1 LRSLPSHALDALLAD
16 AVARRVA
23 PGVVA
28 MVSSGRENLYA
39 GAAGVRAHD
48 APSKMDIDSI
58 FRVASM
64 TKLVTSLAVM
74 MLVEE
79 RCIDLDGAFVDYV
92 PGYKQPEV
100 LRSFDANT
108 RRYTTRPAG
117 SAITVRQL
125 LTHTSGYGYWFL
137 HAPLL
142 LLTTGLPNLLDPPFL
157 MYPPGERFAYGSST
171 DVLGQIIAP
180 VTGLT
185 LEKFFAQR
193 IFEPLGIVDTG
204 FGIPTDPERLVAR
217 HARRDGGFVEIE
229 HETAPSGVPTGGTG
243 LYSTASDY
251 MRLLRLFL
259 NGGTLDGRR
268 LLAPET
274 IAAITRNQI
283 GDLKAEPQQKALAER
298 SNDFIFMDGSQ
309 RFGFGVLIET
319 RDRATGRAAGTFSW
333 GGIFNT
339 YFWVDPRADLAA
351 VLLMQTSPFADPE
364 SVALLESFEH
374 AVYSCYHTRA

>member
-1 LRSLPSHALDALLAD
+1 LGSPPSHTLDALLAN
-16 AVARRVA
+16 AVARGVA

-28 MVSSGRENLYA
+28 MVASGRENLYA
-39 GAAGVRAHD
+39 GAAGIRARD
-48 APSKMDIDSI
+48 AQSKIEVDSI

-74 MLVEE
+74 MLVED
-79 RCIDLDGAFVDYV
+79 RRVDLDEAFVNYV

-100 LRSFDANT
+100 LQSFDANT
-108 RRYTTRPAG
+108 RSYTTRPAG
-117 SAITVRQL
+117 SAVTVRQL

-142 LLTTGLPNLLDPPFL
+142 LLTSGAPNLLDPPFL
-157 MYPPGERFAYGSST
+157 MYPPGQRFAYGSST

-185 LEKFFAQR
+185 LESFFAQR
-193 IFEPLGIVDTG
+193 IFEPLGMVDTG
-204 FGIPTDPERLVAR
+204 FRIPTDPERLVTR
-217 HARRDGGFVEIE
+217 QARRDGGFVEIE
-229 HETAPSGVPTGGTG
+229 NETSLSGVPTGGTG
-243 LYSTASDY
+243 LYSTAPDY

-259 NGGTLDGRR
+259 SEGELDERR
-268 LLAPET
+268 LLAPDN

-283 GDLKAEPQQKALAER
+283 GDLQAERQQRALAER
-298 SNDFIFMDGSQ
+298 TNDFIFMDGSQ

-319 RDRATGRAAGTFSW
+319 SDRAAGRAAGTFSW

-364 SVALLESFEH
+364 SVALLESFER
-374 AVYSCYHTRA
+374 AAYSCYHNRA

>member
-1 LRSLPSHALDALLAD
+1 MVAD
-16 AVARRVA
+16 SRVT
-23 PGVVA
+23 
-28 MVSSGRENLYA
+28 LYA
-39 GAAGVRAHD
+39 GAAGVRARG
-48 APSKMDIDSI
+48 AQTRMKVDSV

-79 RCIDLDGAFVDYV
+79 RRIDLDGAFVDYV
-92 PGYKQPEV
+92 PGYRQPEV
-100 LRSFDANT
+100 LESFDAST
-108 RRYTTRPAG
+108 RRYTTRPAD

-142 LLTTGLPNLLDPPFL
+142 ALTDGAPNLLDPPFL
-157 MYPPGERFAYGSST
+157 IYPPGQRFAYGSST

-185 LEKFFAQR
+185 LEGFFAER
-193 IFEPLGIVDTG
+193 IFAPLGMIDSG
-204 FGIPTDPERLVAR
+204 FEIPTDSGRLVTR
-217 HARRDGGFVEIE
+217 HARRDGELVEIE
-229 HETAPSGVPTGGTG
+229 NETSPTTIPTGGTG
-243 LYSTASDY
+243 LYSTAPDY
-251 MRLLRLFL
+251 LRLLRLFL
-259 NGGTLDGRR
+259 CGGTLDGRR
-268 LLAPET
+268 LLTPES

-319 RDRATGRAAGTFSW
+319 RARPTGRSAGTFSW

-339 YFWVDPRADLAA
+339 YFWVDPRADVAA

-364 SVALLESFEH
+364 SVALLESFERS
-374 AVYSCYHTRA
+374 VYS

>member
-1 LRSLPSHALDALLAD
+1 MRPLHSQTLDALLAD
-16 AVARRVA
+16 AVTGGVA
-23 PGVVA
+23 PGIVA
-28 MVSSGRENLYA
+28 MIANSRETLYA
-39 GAAGVRAHD
+39 GAAGVRSH
-48 APSKMDIDSI
+48 STHRKMEVDCV

-79 RCIDLDGAFVDYV
+79 RRIDLDGAFVDYV
-92 PGYKQPEV
+92 PGYRQPEI
-100 LRSFDANT
+100 LESFDPNT
-108 RRYTTRPAG
+108 RRYTTRPADG
-117 SAITVRQL
+117 AITVRQL

-142 LLTTGLPNLLDPPFL
+142 ALTSGTPNLLDPPFL

-171 DVLGQIIAP
+171 DVLGQIVAP

-185 LEKFFAQR
+185 LEDFFAQHV
-193 IFEPLGIVDTG
+193 FEPMGMIDTG
-204 FGIPTDPERLVAR
+204 FGIPTDPTRLVAR
-217 HARRDGGFVEIE
+217 HARRDGRFVEIE
-229 HETAPSGVPTGGTG
+229 NETAVTSAPTGGTG
-243 LYSTASDY
+243 LYSTAPDY
-251 MRLLRLFL
+251 LRLLRLFL
-259 NGGTLDGRR
+259 GGGILDGRR
-268 LLAPET
+268 LLSTEG

-319 RDRATGRAAGTFSW
+319 RDGAAGRSAGTFSW

-339 YFWVDPRADLAA
+339 YFWVDPRADLAV
-351 VLLMQTSPFADPE
+351 VLLMQTSPFADPQ
-364 SVALLESFEH
+364 SMALLESFERG
-374 AVYSCYHTRA
+374 VYS

>member
-1 LRSLPSHALDALLAD
+1 LRSLRSHTLDALLAD
-16 AVARRVA
+16 AVTAGVA
-23 PGVVA
+23 PGIVA
-28 MVSSGRENLYA
+28 MVANSRETLYTR
-39 GAAGVRAHD
+39 AAGVRTQTTQRRMEVD
-48 APSKMDIDSI
+48 CV

-79 RCIDLDGAFVDYV
+79 GRVDLDGAFVDYV
-92 PGYKQPEV
+92 PGYRQPEV
-100 LRSFDANT
+100 LESFNAST
-108 RRYTTRPAG
+108 RRYTTRPVE

-142 LLTTGLPNLLDPPFL
+142 ALTSGTPNLVDPPFL
-157 MYPPGERFAYGSST
+157 MYPPGQRFAYGSST

-185 LEKFFAQR
+185 LEGFFAER
-193 IFEPLGIVDTG
+193 VFKPLGMVDTG
-204 FGIPTDPERLVAR
+204 FGIPTEPARLVTR
-217 HARRDGGFVEIE
+217 HARGDSGFVEIDN
-229 HETAPSGVPTGGTG
+229 ETTVLTAPTGGTG
-243 LYSTASDY
+243 LYSTGPDY
-251 MRLLRLFL
+251 LRLLRLFL
-259 NGGTLDGRR
+259 NGGMLDGGR
-268 LLAPET
+268 LLAAES

-283 GDLKAEPQQKALAER
+283 GDLKAEPPQGALAER

-319 RDRATGRAAGTFSW
+319 RDRAAGRSAGTFSW
-333 GGIFNT
+333 GGVFNT

-351 VLLMQTSPFADPE
+351 VLLMQTSPFADPQ

-374 AVYSCYHTRA
+374 GVYS

>member
-1 LRSLPSHALDALLAD
+1 LRSLRSHALDALLAD
-16 AVARRVA
+16 AVARGVA

-28 MVSSGRENLYA
+28 MVASGRERLYA
-39 GAAGVRAHD
+39 GAAGVSSRD
-48 APSKMDIDSI
+48 TQRKIESDSI

-79 RCIDLDGAFVDYV
+79 RRIDLDGAFGDYV

-100 LRSFDANT
+100 LQSFDANT
-108 RRYTTRPAG
+108 RRYTTRPAD

-125 LTHTSGYGYWFL
+125 LTHTAGYGYWFL

-142 LLTTGLPNLLDPPFL
+142 LLTSGTPNLLDPPFL
-157 MYPPGERFAYGSST
+157 IYPPGQRFAYGSST

-185 LEKFFAQR
+185 LESFFAQR
-193 IFEPLGIVDTG
+193 IFEPLGMADTG
-204 FGIPTDPERLVAR
+204 FQTPTDAGRLVPR
-217 HARRDGGFVEIE
+217 HSRRDGGFAEIE
-229 HETAPSGVPTGGTG
+229 NETSITGVPTGGTG
-243 LYSTASDY
+243 LYSTAPDY

-259 NGGTLDGRR
+259 SGGVLDRQR
-268 LLAPET
+268 LIGQES
-274 IAAITRNQI
+274 IAAIARNQI
-283 GDLKAEPQQKALAER
+283 GELKAEPQQRALAER
-298 SNDFIFMDGSQ
+298 SNDFIFMDGTQ

-319 RDRATGRAAGTFSW
+319 RDRPTGRSAGSFSW

-364 SVALLESFEH
+364 SVALLESFER
-374 AVYSCYHTRA
+374 AVYS